1 MKRLA
6 GLLPEGAKFLDV
18 GYGGGSID
26 RLIGQYRPDARIAGI
41 DLVVRTDPV

>member
-6 GLLPEGAKFLDV
+6 GLLPEGAKVLDF
-18 GYGGGSID
+18 GCGGSID

-41 DLVVRTDPV
+41 DLVVRTNPV